1 MGRDGERSAREAP
14 LPVSRFRTHF
24 GGWRGL
30 YAESVSVLRVAICQ
44 INTTVGDLSG
54 NADLVRSWMAEAE
67 REGADLALFPELTIS
82 GYPPEDLLLKPGFV
96 AENRRILD
104 ELAADLTG
112 DCVAVVG
119 FADGVEGG
127 IYNALA
133 VVHGGVVHSTY
144 HKRAL
149 PNYRV
154 FDEERVFVPGTEPMR
169 LHEIAGIRV
178 GMSICEDGWIAGGP
192 IPQLAAG
199 GAQIIVNINASP
211 YYRNKFDVRV
221 AEMANRVQEAGGV
234 PFVYGNQVGGQD
246 ELVFDGSS
254 FVLDAAGA
262 VIAKAGHC
270 VEELLVVDVDVAEVD
285 VSVEALFPV
294 HTITGPTGRASA
306 GSSAR
311 IAPQP
316 NPLDELHDA
325 LVLATRDYVRK
336 NGFTDVCLGLSGGI
350 DSTLTAAIAAD
361 ALGPENVHCVL
372 MPSRYSSDHSVSDA
386 VDFAERLGVSHR
398 TIPIEPAHAAF
409 LDMFAESFAGRDEGL
424 TEENLQSRIRGV
436 ILMGL
441 TNKFGW
447 LVVTTGNKSE
457 AAVGYSTLY
466 GDTAGAYAVIKDV
479 YKLDVYAL
487 ALRYNEREGREVIPE
502 SVITKPPSA
511 ELRPDQR
518 DDQSLPPYEELDPLL
533 EAYIEGDH
541 TLAELVDRGFD
552 EAVASRITRL
562 VDIAEFKR
570 RQTPLGARVT
580 RKGFGRDRRLPI
592 TNGFR

>member
-1 MGRDGERSAREAP
+1 M
-14 LPVSRFRTHF
+14 
-24 GGWRGL
+24 
-30 YAESVSVLRVAICQ
+30 LRVAICQ
-44 INTTVGDLSG
+44 INTKVGDLHG
-54 NADLVRSWMAEAE
+54 NAEKIVSTMADAE
-67 REGADLALFPELTIS
+67 REGADLALFPELTIT
-82 GYPPEDLLLKPGFV
+82 GYPPEDLLLKPGFIQDNITVLHDV
-96 AENRRILD
+96 ATRITGHC
-104 ELAADLTG
+104 AA
-112 DCVAVVG
+112 VIG
-119 FADGVEGG
+119 FADGEG
-127 IYNALA
+127 
-133 VVHGGVVHSTY
+133 HGQSFNSFGLVAGGEVRGTY

-149 PNYRV
+149 PNYAV
-154 FDEERVFVPGTEPMR
+154 YDEERVFVPGAEPMN
-169 LHEIAGIRV
+169 LYEIAGVRV

-192 IPQLAAG
+192 MARMGAG
-199 GAQIIVNINASP
+199 GAQILVNMNASP
-211 YYRNKFDVRV
+211 YYRRKTEVRQ
-221 AEMANRVQEAGGV
+221 AEMALRVAEAGGV
-234 PFVYGNQVGGQD
+234 PLVYGNLVGGQD
-246 ELVFDGSS
+246 EVVFDGSS
-254 FVLDAAGA
+254 FVLDASGD
-262 VIAKAGHC
+262 VIARAGHC
-270 VEELLVVDVDVAEVD
+270 VEELLVVDVEAAENDVPSAARFPIVP
-285 VSVEALFPV
+285 VSA
-294 HTITGPTGRASA
+294 PTGRSHE
-306 GSSAR
+306 GSSPR
-311 IAPQP
+311 VAPML
-316 NPLDELHDA
+316 NELDELHDA

-386 VDFAERLGVSHR
+386 EEFAERLGVSHR
-398 TIPIEPAHAAF
+398 TIPIEPAHASF
-409 LDMFAESFAGRDEGL
+409 LEMFAPSFEGREEGL

-487 ALRYNEREGREVIPE
+487 SRRFNERAGREIIPE

-533 EAYIEGDH
+533 EAYIEGDKNRR
-541 TLAELVDRGFD
+541 ELVEMGFEQEMVD
-552 EAVASRITRL
+552 RITRL
-562 VDIAEFKR
+562 VDISEFKR

-580 RKGFGRDRRLPI
+580 QKSFDRDRRLPI
-592 TNGFR
+592 TNGYR

>member
-1 MGRDGERSAREAP
+1 VA
-14 LPVSRFRTHF
+14 VI
-24 GGWRGL
+24 
-30 YAESVSVLRVAICQ
+30 RVAICQ
-44 INTTVGDLSG
+44 INTTVGDLAG
-54 NADLVRSWMAEAE
+54 NAELVRTWMREAE
-67 REGADLALFPELTIS
+67 REGADLALFPELTLT
-82 GYPPEDLLLKPGFV
+82 GYPPEDLLLKPGFIRDNI
-96 AENRRILD
+96 ATLH
-104 ELAADLTG
+104 ELAADITG
-112 DCVAVVG
+112 SCAAVIG
-119 FADGVEGG
+119 FADGEGRG
-127 IYNALA
+127 QTYNALA
-133 VVHGGVVHSTY
+133 VVADGEVKDTY

-149 PNYRV
+149 PNYGV
-154 FDEERVFVPGTEPMR
+154 FDEERTFLPGTEPMK
-169 LHEIAGIRV
+169 LHEIAGVNV
-178 GMSICEDGWIAGGP
+178 GLSICEDGWIAGGP

-199 GAQIIVNINASP
+199 GAQVIVNMNASP
-211 YYRNKFDVRV
+211 YYRRKTERRQHVMAERV
-221 AEMANRVQEAGGV
+221 EEAGGI

-254 FVLDAAGA
+254 FVLGA
-262 VIAKAGHC
+262 NGELMARAGHC
-270 VEELLVVDVDVAEVD
+270 VEELLVVDVPVEPND
-285 VSVEALFPV
+285 VSGEALFPIV
-294 HTITGPTGRASA
+294 HVSEATGRTAE

-311 IAPQP
+311 IAPLK
-316 NPLDELHDA
+316 NELDELHDA

-336 NGFTDVCLGLSGGI
+336 NGFQDICLGLSGGI

-372 MPSRYSSDHSVSDA
+372 MPSRFSSDHSVSDA
-386 VDFAERLGVSHR
+386 EEFAERLGVSHR

-409 LDMFAESFAGRDEGL
+409 LEMFAPSFEGREEGL

-447 LVVTTGNKSE
+447 LVLTTGNKSE

-487 ALRYNEREGREVIPE
+487 SRRYNERAGREIIPE

-533 EAYIEGDH
+533 EAYIEGDR
-541 TLAELVDRGFD
+541 TKAELVEMGFD
-552 EAVASRITRL
+552 EDMVNRITRL
-562 VDIAEFKR
+562 VDISEFKR

-580 RKGFGRDRRLPI
+580 TKGFGRDRRLPI
-592 TNGFR
+592 THRYR

>member
-1 MGRDGERSAREAP
+1 MA
-14 LPVSRFRTHF
+14 
-24 GGWRGL
+24 
-30 YAESVSVLRVAICQ
+30 VLRVAICQ
-44 INTTVGDLSG
+44 INTRVGDLHG
-54 NADLVRSWMAEAE
+54 NAEKIVSFMAEAE
-67 REGADLALFPELTIS
+67 REGADLALFPELTIT

-96 AENRRILD
+96 ADNMAVLD
-104 ELAADLTG
+104 EVASKITGHCAA
-112 DCVAVVG
+112 AIG
-119 FADGVEGG
+119 FADGEGHG
-127 IYNALA
+127 QTFNALA
-133 VVHGGVVHSTY
+133 LVAGGEVKATY

-149 PNYRV
+149 PNYAIY
-154 FDEERVFVPGTEPMR
+154 DEERVFVPGTEPMR
-169 LHEIAGIRV
+169 LFEIAGVRV

-192 IPQLAAG
+192 MSQMGAG
-199 GAQIIVNINASP
+199 GAEILVNMNASP
-211 YYRNKFDVRV
+211 YYQRKTDTRQ
-221 AEMANRVQEAGGV
+221 AEMALRVAEAGGV
-234 PFVYGNQVGGQD
+234 PLVYGNLVGGQD
-246 ELVFDGSS
+246 EVVFDGSS
-254 FVLDAAGA
+254 FVLDAAGE
-262 VIAKAGHC
+262 VIARAGHC
-270 VEELLVVDVDVAEVD
+270 VEEVLVVDVEATSNDVPA
-285 VSVEALFPV
+285 AARFPV
-294 HTITGPTGRASA
+294 VAVSAATGRTSEGASP
-306 GSSAR
+306 R
-311 IAPQP
+311 IAPLL
-316 NPLDELHDA
+316 NELDELHDA
-325 LVLATRDYVRK
+325 LVLATGDYVRK

-372 MPSRYSSDHSVSDA
+372 MPSRFSSDHSVTDA
-386 VDFAERLGVSHR
+386 EEFAERLGVSHR

-409 LDMFAESFAGRDEGL
+409 LEMFAPSFEGREEGL

-487 ALRYNEREGREVIPE
+487 SRRFNERAGREIIPE

-533 EAYIEGDH
+533 EAYIEGDKTRH
-541 TLAELVDRGFD
+541 ELIDMGFD
-552 EAVASRITRL
+552 EEMVNRITRL
-562 VDIAEFKR
+562 VDISEFKR

-580 RKGFGRDRRLPI
+580 KKAFGRDRRLPI
-592 TNGFR
+592 TNGYR

>member
-1 MGRDGERSAREAP
+1 M
-14 LPVSRFRTHF
+14 T
-24 GGWRGL
+24 
-30 YAESVSVLRVAICQ
+30 VLRVAICQ
-44 INTTVGDLSG
+44 INTKVGDLHG
-54 NADLVRSWMAEAE
+54 NAERVLAAMAEAE
-67 REGADLALFPELTIS
+67 REGADLALFPELTIT

-96 AENRRILD
+96 ADNRAVL
-104 ELAADLTG
+104 ADLATKITG
-112 DCVAVVG
+112 HCAAAIG
-119 FADGVEGG
+119 FADGEGRG
-127 IYNALA
+127 NAFNALA
-133 VVHGGVVHSTY
+133 LVANGEIKATY

-149 PNYRV
+149 PNYAV
-154 FDEERVFVPGTEPMR
+154 YDEERVFLPGTEPMR
-169 LHEIAGIRV
+169 LFEIAGVRV

-192 IPQLAAG
+192 MAQMGAG
-199 GAQIIVNINASP
+199 GAQILVNMNASP
-211 YYRNKFDVRV
+211 YYRRKTEVRQTEMALRV
-221 AEMANRVQEAGGV
+221 AEAGGV
-234 PFVYGNQVGGQD
+234 PVVYGNLVGGQD
-246 ELVFDGSS
+246 EVIFDGSS
-254 FVLDAAGA
+254 FVLGTDGELVAR
-262 VIAKAGHC
+262 AGHC
-270 VEELLVVDVDVAEVD
+270 VEEVLVVDVEAIDNDVPTAARFPIVQ
-285 VSVEALFPV
+285 VSE
-294 HTITGPTGRASA
+294 TTGREVEGASP
-306 GSSAR
+306 R
-311 IAPQP
+311 VAPLK
-316 NPLDELHDA
+316 NELDELHDV

-372 MPSRYSSDHSVSDA
+372 MPSRYSSKHSVTDA
-386 VDFAERLGVSHR
+386 EEFAERLGVSHR
-398 TIPIEPAHAAF
+398 TIRIERAHAAF
-409 LDMFAESFAGRDEGL
+409 LETFAPSFQGREEGL

-487 ALRYNEREGREVIPE
+487 SRRFNERAGREVIPE

-533 EAYIEGDH
+533 EAYIEGDK
-541 TLAELVDRGFD
+541 TRAELIDMGF
-552 EAVASRITRL
+552 EAEMVNRITRL
-562 VDIAEFKR
+562 VDISEFKR

-580 RKGFGRDRRLPI
+580 KKGFGRDRRLPI
-592 TNGFR
+592 TNGYR

>member
-1 MGRDGERSAREAP
+1 MA
-14 LPVSRFRTHF
+14 
-24 GGWRGL
+24 
-30 YAESVSVLRVAICQ
+30 VLRVAICQ
-44 INTTVGDLSG
+44 INTKVGDLQG
-54 NADLVRSWMAEAE
+54 NADLIRKWMGDAE
-67 REGADLALFPELTIS
+67 REGADVALFPELTIT
-82 GYPPEDLLLKPGFV
+82 GYPPEDLLLKPGFI
-96 AENRRILD
+96 AENIRVLH
-104 ELAADLTG
+104 EVAADITG
-112 DCVAVVG
+112 NCAAVIG
-119 FADGVEGG
+119 FADGEGRG
-127 IYNALA
+127 QSFNGLA
-133 VVHGGVVHSTY
+133 VVADGEVKATY

-149 PNYRV
+149 PNYGV
-154 FDEERVFVPGTEPMR
+154 FDEERVFVPGTEPMQ

-199 GAQIIVNINASP
+199 GAQIIVNMNASP
-211 YYRNKFDVRV
+211 YYRRKTERRQE
-221 AEMANRVQEAGGV
+221 EMAARVGESGGI

-246 ELVFDGSS
+246 ELIFDGSS
-254 FVLDAAGA
+254 FVLDAEGNL
-262 VIAKAGHC
+262 IARAGHC
-270 VEELLVVDVDVAEVD
+270 VEEMLLVDVPVVDSDVPAE
-285 VSVEALFPV
+285 ATFPIV
-294 HTITGPTGRASA
+294 HISDSTGRETE
-306 GSSAR
+306 GSSPR
-311 IAPQP
+311 IAPLE
-316 NPLDELHDA
+316 NELDELHNA

-336 NGFTDVCLGLSGGI
+336 NGFQDICLGLSGGI

-386 VDFAERLGVSHR
+386 EEFAERLGVSHR
-398 TIPIEPAHAAF
+398 TIPIEPGHAAF
-409 LDMFAESFAGRDEGL
+409 LEMFAESFAGREEGL

-447 LVVTTGNKSE
+447 LVLTTGNKSE

-487 ALRYNEREGREVIPE
+487 SRRFNERAGREIIPE

-533 EAYIEGDH
+533 EAYIEGDR
-541 TLAELVDRGFD
+541 TQAELIEMGFD
-552 EAVASRITRL
+552 AETVKRICRL
-562 VDIAEFKR
+562 VDISEFKR

-580 RKGFGRDRRLPI
+580 KKGFGRDRRLPI

>member
-1 MGRDGERSAREAP
+1 M
-14 LPVSRFRTHF
+14 
-24 GGWRGL
+24 
-30 YAESVSVLRVAICQ
+30 AICQ
-44 INTTVGDLSG
+44 INTKVGDLKG
-54 NADLVRSWMAEAE
+54 NAALVEQWWNKAEQ
-67 REGADLALFPELTIS
+67 EGADLAVFPELTLA
-82 GYPPEDLLLKPGFV
+82 GYPPEDLLLKDGF
-96 AENRRILD
+96 
-104 ELAADLTG
+104 LAANVAALETLATRLDG
-112 DCVAVVG
+112 RCAAVVG
-119 FADGVEGG
+119 YADGEGAG
-127 IYNALA
+127 NAYNALA
-133 VVHGGVVHSTY
+133 VIAGGEIRGTY
-144 HKRAL
+144 NKRAL

-154 FDEERVFVPGTEPMR
+154 FDEERTLIPGTEPMN
-169 LHEIAGIRV
+169 LFEVAGVLV
-178 GMSICEDGWIAGGP
+178 GVSICEDGWIAGGP
-192 IPQLAAG
+192 VAQLGAG
-199 GAQIIVNINASP
+199 GAQVMVNINASP
-211 YYRNKFDVRV
+211 YYQRKTEVRQ
-221 AEMANRVQEAGGV
+221 AEMAKRVEESGGV
-234 PFVYGNQVGGQD
+234 PFVYANVVGGQD

-254 FVLDAAGA
+254 FVLDASGELVAR
-262 VIAKAGHC
+262 AGHC
-270 VEELLVVDVDVAEVD
+270 VEELLVVDVEVAEFD
-285 VSVEALFPV
+285 GDPTFPIISVSESS
-294 HTITGPTGRASA
+294 GRDEVAVSP
-306 GSSAR
+306 R
-311 IAPQP
+311 VAPLQ
-316 NPLDELHDA
+316 NELDELHDA
-325 LVLATRDYVRK
+325 LVVATRDYVHK

-372 MPSRYSSDHSVSDA
+372 MPSRFSSDHSVTDSE
-386 VDFAERLGVSHR
+386 DFADRLGVSHR
-398 TIPIEPAHAAF
+398 TIPIEPAHQSF
-409 LDMFAESFAGRDEGL
+409 LDMFAPSFAGREAGL

-487 ALRYNEREGREVIPE
+487 SRRYNERNGREVIPE

-533 EAYIEGDH
+533 EAYIEGDR
-541 TLAELVDRGFD
+541 TLAQLIEMGFD
-552 EAVASRITRL
+552 PEVATRITRL

-580 RKGFGRDRRLPI
+580 KRGFGRDRRLPI

>member
-1 MGRDGERSAREAP
+1 MA
-14 LPVSRFRTHF
+14 
-24 GGWRGL
+24 
-30 YAESVSVLRVAICQ
+30 VLRVAICQ
-44 INTTVGDLSG
+44 VNTKVGDLAG
-54 NADLVRSWMAEAE
+54 NADLIRKWMQDAE
-67 REGADLALFPELTIS
+67 REGADVAVFPELTIT
-82 GYPPEDLLLKPGFV
+82 GYPPEDLLLKRSFIS
-96 AENRRILD
+96 ENIRVLH
-104 ELAADLTG
+104 EVAADVTG
-112 DCVAVVG
+112 RCAAVIG
-119 FADGVEGG
+119 FADGEGRG
-127 IYNALA
+127 HAYNALA
-133 VVHGGVVHSTY
+133 VVANGEVKATY

-149 PNYRV
+149 PNYGV
-154 FDEERVFVPGTEPMR
+154 FDEERVFVPGTEPMQ
-169 LHEIAGIRV
+169 LHRIAGINV
-178 GMSICEDGWIAGGP
+178 GLSICEDGWIAGGP

-199 GAQIIVNINASP
+199 GAQIVINMNASP
-211 YYRNKFDVRV
+211 FYQRKTERRQEV
-221 AEMANRVQEAGGV
+221 MANRVAESNGV

-254 FVLDAAGA
+254 FVLDHNGEVLAR
-262 VIAKAGHC
+262 AGHC
-270 VEELLVVDVDVAEVD
+270 VEELLVVDVPAIESP
-285 VSVEALFPV
+285 VSAAAAFPV
-294 HTITGPTGRASA
+294 VQISDSTGRDAPA
-306 GSSAR
+306 TTPR
-311 IAPQP
+311 IAPLL
-316 NPLDELHDA
+316 NELDELHEA

-336 NGFTDVCLGLSGGI
+336 NGFQDICLGLSGGI

-372 MPSRYSSDHSVSDA
+372 MPSRYSSDHSVTDA
-386 VDFAERLGVSHR
+386 EEFAERLGVSHR
-398 TIPIEPAHAAF
+398 TIPIEPAHASF
-409 LDMFAESFAGRDEGL
+409 LDMFSESFAGREEGL

-447 LVVTTGNKSE
+447 LVLTTGNKSE

-487 ALRYNEREGREVIPE
+487 SRRFNERAGREIIPE

-533 EAYIEGDH
+533 EAYIEGDR
-541 TLAELVDRGFD
+541 TVADLIEMGFD
-552 EAVASRITRL
+552 EETVKRITRL
-562 VDIAEFKR
+562 VDISEFKR

-580 RKGFGRDRRLPI
+580 KKGFGRDRRLPI

>member
-1 MGRDGERSAREAP
+1 M
-14 LPVSRFRTHF
+14 
-24 GGWRGL
+24 
-30 YAESVSVLRVAICQ
+30 LRVAICQ
-44 INTTVGDLSG
+44 INTKVGDLHG
-54 NADLVRSWMAEAE
+54 NAERVLRAMDEAE
-67 REGADLALFPELTIS
+67 REGADLALFPELTIT
-82 GYPPEDLLLKPGFV
+82 GYPPEDLLLKPGFI
-96 AENRRILD
+96 ADNRAVLD
-104 ELAADLTG
+104 EVAKKITGHCAA
-112 DCVAVVG
+112 AIG
-119 FADGVEGG
+119 FADGEGHG
-127 IYNALA
+127 KAYNALA
-133 VVHGGVVHSTY
+133 LVASGEIKATY

-149 PNYRV
+149 PNYSV
-154 FDEERVFVPGTEPMR
+154 YDEERVFIPGTEPMR
-169 LHEIAGIRV
+169 LFEIAGVRV

-192 IPQLAAG
+192 MAHMGAG
-199 GAQIIVNINASP
+199 GAQILVNMNASP
-211 YYRNKFDVRV
+211 YYRQKTEVRQAEMALRV
-221 AEMANRVQEAGGV
+221 AEGGGV
-234 PFVYGNQVGGQD
+234 PLVYGNLVGGQD
-246 ELVFDGSS
+246 EVTFDGSS
-254 FVLDAAGA
+254 FVLDENGE
-262 VIAKAGHC
+262 VIARAGHC
-270 VEELLVVDVDVAEVD
+270 VEELLVVDVEAVSNEVSAAARFP
-285 VSVEALFPV
+285 VVPVSEATGRSVE
-294 HTITGPTGRASA
+294 
-306 GSSAR
+306 GSSPR
-311 IAPQP
+311 IAPLK
-316 NPLDELHDA
+316 NKLDELHDV

-372 MPSRYSSDHSVSDA
+372 MPSRYSSDHSVTDA
-386 VDFAERLGVSHR
+386 EEFADRLGVSHR

-409 LDMFAESFAGRDEGL
+409 LEMFAPSFAGREEGL

-487 ALRYNEREGREVIPE
+487 SRRFNERAGREVIPE

-533 EAYIEGDH
+533 EAYIEGDK
-541 TLAELVDRGFD
+541 TKAELIEMGFD
-552 EAVASRITRL
+552 PDMVNRITRL
-562 VDIAEFKR
+562 VDISEFKR

-592 TNGFR
+592 TNGYR

>member
-1 MGRDGERSAREAP
+1 MA
-14 LPVSRFRTHF
+14 F
-24 GGWRGL
+24 
-30 YAESVSVLRVAICQ
+30 LRVAVCQ
-44 INTTVGDLSG
+44 INTKVGDLEG
-54 NADLVRSWMAEAE
+54 NAAKVLTWMDEAE
-67 REGADLALFPELTIS
+67 REGADLALFPELTIT

-96 AENRRILD
+96 AENIRILH
-104 ELAADLTG
+104 ELASSITG
-112 DCVAVVG
+112 HCAAAVG
-119 FADGVEGG
+119 FADGEGRG
-127 IYNALA
+127 ASFNGLA
-133 VVHGGVVHSTY
+133 VIAAGDVKSTY

-149 PNYRV
+149 PNYGV
-154 FDEERVFVPGTEPMR
+154 FDEERVFLPGTEPMK

-199 GAQIIVNINASP
+199 GAQIIVNMNASP
-211 YYRNKFDVRV
+211 YYRRKLEVRQAEMAARV
-221 AEMANRVQEAGGV
+221 AEAGGI
-234 PFVYGNQVGGQD
+234 PLVYGNQVGGQD
-246 ELVFDGSS
+246 ELVFDGAS
-254 FVLDAAGA
+254 FVLDAGGE
-262 VIAKAGHC
+262 VIARAGHC
-270 VEELLVVDVDVAEVD
+270 VEEMLVVDV
-285 VSVEALFPV
+285 EAIESATPPESTFPV
-294 HTITGPTGRASA
+294 VEISATTGRDIEASTPRV
-306 GSSAR
+306 S
-311 IAPQP
+311 PLQ
-316 NPLDELHDA
+316 NELDELHDA

-336 NGFTDVCLGLSGGI
+336 NGFTDICLGLSGGI

-386 VDFAERLGVSHR
+386 EEFAQRLGVSHR
-398 TIPIEPAHAAF
+398 TIPIESAHAAF
-409 LDMFAESFAGRDEGL
+409 LDMFSASFAGREEGL

-447 LVVTTGNKSE
+447 LVLTTGNKSE

-487 ALRYNEREGREVIPE
+487 CRRFNERAGREVIPE

-518 DDQSLPPYEELDPLL
+518 DDQSLPPYEDLDPLL
-533 EAYIEGDH
+533 EAYIEGDR
-541 TLAELVDRGFD
+541 TVDELIEMGFD
-552 EAVASRITRL
+552 DATVKRITRL
-562 VDIAEFKR
+562 VDISEFKR
-570 RQTPLGARVT
+570 RQTPLGARVS
-580 RKGFGRDRRLPI
+580 KKAFGRDRRLPI